1 MDDNLK
7 KDFSELYLY
16 DVGSNILGK
25 EKSKSFKAEVVQ
37 VIGLI
42 SCMGQ
47 MYINISE
54 IECDSVDL
62 NFRDK
67 IISFIKNGVVIDKLI
82 ITTEDI
88 ANPSIWRD
96 NLYKKYNVTDIL

>member
-1 MDDNLK
+1 MDNNLK

-16 DVGSNILGK
+16 NVGLNILGK
-25 EKSKSFKAEVVQ
+25 EKSETLKAEVVQ

-47 MYINISE
+47 MYVSVSK
-54 IECDSVDL
+54 IECDNVDL

-67 IISFIKNGVVIDKLI
+67 IISFMNKGVIVDKLLI
-82 ITTEDI
+82 KTEDI
-88 ANPSIWRD
+88 ANPAIWID
-96 NLYKKYNVTDIL
+96 NLYKKYNYTDL